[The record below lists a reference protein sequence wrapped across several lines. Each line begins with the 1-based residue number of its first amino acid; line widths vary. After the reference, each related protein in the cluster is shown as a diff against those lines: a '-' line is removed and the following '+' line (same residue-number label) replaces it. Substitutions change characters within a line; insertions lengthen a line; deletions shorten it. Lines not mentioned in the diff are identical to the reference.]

1 MNWEIFLRLLL
12 AGTFGAVIGFERTS
26 KKKEAGIR
34 THFLVA
40 LGSALIMVVSK
51 YGFGDILHLQDIA
64 LDPSRIA
71 AQVVSGIGF
80 IGAGMIIFQ
89 RESVRGLTTA
99 AGLWATAGIGLAVGA
114 GMYWISLSATI
125 LVFVCLE
132 FLHSGFGALNG
143 KYSKL
148 TVHITEGEAIQ
159 EVLRTVTQNHMNMS
173 TMEYREETDP
183 KSPLAQPGKSV
194 FILELE
200 LKPSSRQNITELFN
214 EVRNIAGVGS
224 VRLE

>member
-12 AGTFGAVIGFERTS
+12 AGTFGAIIGFERTS

-64 LDPSRIA
+64 LDPSRVA

-89 RESVRGLTTA
+89 RETVRGLTTA

-132 FLHSGFGALNG
+132 FLHTGFGVFKAKHL
-143 KYSKL
+143 KL
-148 TVHITEGEAIQ
+148 TVHITKEEAIQ
-159 EVLRTVTQNHMNMS
+159 EVLRLVNQNNMNMS
-173 TMEYREETDP
+173 TIEYREETAP
-183 KSPLAQPGKSV
+183 RSPLDQPGKSV

-200 LKPSSRQNITELFN
+200 LKMSSRQNITQLFN
-214 EVRNIAGVGS
+214 EVRNISGVDFA
-224 VRLE
+224 RFD

>member
-40 LGSALIMVVSK
+40 LGSALIMIVSK
-51 YGFGDILHLQDIA
+51 YGFSDIIHLPDVA

-89 RESVRGLTTA
+89 RETVRGLTTA

-114 GMYWISLSATI
+114 GMYWISLSATV

-132 FLHSGFGALNG
+132 FLHTGFTAIKA
-143 KYSKL
+143 KYLKL
-148 TVHITEGEAIQ
+148 TVQLTKQEAIQ
-159 EVLRTVTQNHMNMS
+159 EVLRIMTQNNINMR
-173 TMEYREETDP
+173 TMEYREETNLNYP
-183 KSPLAQPGKSV
+183 VGQLGKSV
-194 FILELE
+194 FILELDM
-200 LKPSSRQNITELFN
+200 KPSSQLNIAQLLN
-214 EVRNIAGVGS
+214 EVRNISGVNF
-224 VRLE
+224 VRFD